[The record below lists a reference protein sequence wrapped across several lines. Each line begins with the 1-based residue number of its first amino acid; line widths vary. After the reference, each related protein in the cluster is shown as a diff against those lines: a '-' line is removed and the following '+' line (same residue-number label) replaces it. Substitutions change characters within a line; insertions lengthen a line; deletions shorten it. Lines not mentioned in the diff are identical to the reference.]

1 MKKQASVE
9 FVFSGVA
16 GRALVEGKQV
26 FIQYAGRRFNLAT
39 AAQALRT
46 FVIQQLSIAG
56 VF

>member
-1 MKKQASVE
+1 MKKTASID

-26 FIQYAGRRFNLAT
+26 FIQWAGSKFSLAT

-46 FVIQQLSIAG
+46 HVIQQLSISGAM
-56 VF
+56 